1 MNLAIDYR
9 ASGRLAEA
17 IPPYE
22 AALKAAEGRLGA
34 DHADVQPFRQ
44 GLAQILQDTGQ
55 YDSAEP
61 LWDAVVASR
70 LRTLGPDHADTLAAR
85 LDRAD
90 LDLDRRR
97 YDLAGPAYRALLAD
111 CRSKLGPDHANTAW
125 AERNLAATCEVL
137 GDRAAAE
144 PLYRVLVDR
153 ARRKSPGSIDLG
165 NALGALGAC
174 LIVQEKWSE
183 AEPILRECLAIR
195 ERTTPDQQATSYAR
209 SLLGASLLGQG
220 RFSEAEPLLIS
231 GFEGMKPRSGPVRK
245 SDAPM
250 VTAAGDRVVRL
261 YESMG
266 RPATAAAWRTLV
278 HPPEK
283 LPADV
288 FAH

>member
-22 AALKAAEGRLGA
+22 AALKAAEKRLGA

-44 GLAQILQDTGQ
+44 GLAQILQDTRRF
-55 YDSAEP
+55 DAAEP
-61 LWDAVVASR
+61 LWDAIVASR
-70 LRTLGPDHADTLAAR
+70 IKALGADHADTLAAR

-90 LDLDRRR
+90 LDLARKR
-97 YDLAGPAYRALLAD
+97 YDLAGSAYRASSPTAD
-111 CRSKLGPDHANTAW
+111 RSSAPTTRTPNGPSGTSWRPPRRSATGPPPS
-125 AERNLAATCEVL
+125 RSIAASST
-137 GDRAAAE
+137 GRGG
-144 PLYRVLVDR
+144 
-153 ARRKSPGSIDLG
+153 SPPAQS
-165 NALGALGAC
+165 ASTTRWRTFGAC
-174 LIVQEKWSE
+174 LIAQEKWSE

-245 SDAPM
+245 SDAPTL
-250 VTAAGDRVVRL
+250 TAAGDRVVRL

-266 RPATAAAWRTLV
+266 RPATAAAWRTMV